1 MFKSRQSLPDA
12 TYLELV
18 RSIHATLLPTSIIA
32 VSFTGA
38 GTLIAIESPDL
49 PLDLLIG
56 LGIAAV
62 IGRIVNLLIGC
73 RQVAGPEFDVATAR
87 RLERR
92 FTFFYFAFALA
103 FSAFAV
109 RVFQVGTPDA
119 LIIVVGLLFGYGAG
133 VAAGIALRPWIA
145 IPSLLI
151 AVVPAAVTAMLTPIP
166 DRIALG
172 LLLLLFLAGGIHS
185 VIQRS
190 RNAVRGIT
198 MRRTFEALARSDD
211 LTGLRNRLSLR
222 EGFEQHVG
230 RSRPA
235 GILAVHCLDLD
246 KFKPVNDRYGHPTGD
261 ALLRAVSD
269 RLNGLLRKGDIAA
282 RLGGDEFAIL
292 QTGASHPGE
301 ADLLARRI
309 VREIAKPFS
318 IEGHRIAI
326 GTSVGYA
333 LSPEHGENLETLL
346 ARADEAL
353 CRIKSEGGGIAAYAP
368 VPERERHESRRLSA

>member
-1 MFKSRQSLPDA
+1 MFHSRAALPDA
-12 TYLELV
+12 TYLEVV
-18 RSIHATLLPTSIIA
+18 RSIYATMLPTAIIA
-32 VSFTGA
+32 VSFIGA

-49 PLDLLIG
+49 PLDIVIA
-56 LGIAAV
+56 LGMAAV
-62 IGRIVNLLIGC
+62 AGRIVNLFVGC
-73 RQVAGPEFDVATAR
+73 RRIADPALDIAAAH

-92 FTFFYFAFALA
+92 FAFFYFAFAVA

-109 RVFQVGTPDA
+109 RVFQVGTSDA
-119 LIIVVGLLFGYGAG
+119 RMIVIGLLFGYGAG
-133 VAAGIALRPWIA
+133 VAAGIAMRPWIA
-145 IPSLLI
+145 IPSILI
-151 AVVPAAVTAMLTPIP
+151 AVVPASITISLTPSP
-166 DRIALG
+166 DRIALA
-172 LLLLLFLAGGIHS
+172 LLLLLFLGGGIHS
-185 VIQRS
+185 ILLRS

-198 MRRTFEALARSDD
+198 MRRTYEALARSDD

-230 RSRPA
+230 RVRPA
-235 GILAVHCLDLD
+235 GIVAVHCLDLD
-246 KFKPVNDRYGHPTGD
+246 KFKPVNDRYGHPAGD
-261 ALLRAVSD
+261 ALLRAVSE

-301 ADLLARRI
+301 AELLARRI

-318 IEGHRIAI
+318 IDGHRITI

-333 LSPEHGENLETLL
+333 ISPEHGDNLEILL

-368 VPERERHESRRLSA
+368 AQERNREESRRLSA